1 MSEARHWGHSSFLP
15 AEVFGEGGVSH
26 SFLPTMRLFFTL
38 FLSLALTGCRTV
50 RLSDASGQIFD
61 FQKFALEKK
70 LIAVVF
76 LAADC
81 PISQKYVRTL
91 NLLAERYPQVTFV
104 GTFTRWDDW
113 AALRQFE
120 SEFAPAFPLWRD
132 AEMRL
137 VRRLDAT
144 VTPEVFLLKENR
156 VLYRGAVDNWFVA
169 LGRYRPT
176 PTEHFLQDAIQA
188 VLDGKTVRV
197 QVTKAVGCG
206 IER

>member
-1 MSEARHWGHSSFLP
+1 MKH
-15 AEVFGEGGVSH
+15 
-26 SFLPTMRLFFTL
+26 LFFSLYLGLVL
-38 FLSLALTGCRTV
+38 FGCRPLCLTDV
-50 RLSDASGQIFD
+50 SGQVLD

-70 LIAVVF
+70 LVAVVF

-91 NLLAERYPQVTFV
+91 NGLKERYPQVTFV
-104 GTFTRWDDW
+104 GVFTRWDDW

-120 SEFAPAFPLWRD
+120 SEFAPAFLLWRD

-156 VLYRGAVDNWFVA
+156 VLYQGAVDNWFVA
-169 LGRYRPT
+169 LGRYRPA
-176 PTEHFLQDAIQA
+176 PTEHFLEDAIQA
-188 VLDGKTVRV
+188 VLDGQTVRV
-197 QVTKAVGCG
+197 ASTQAVGCG